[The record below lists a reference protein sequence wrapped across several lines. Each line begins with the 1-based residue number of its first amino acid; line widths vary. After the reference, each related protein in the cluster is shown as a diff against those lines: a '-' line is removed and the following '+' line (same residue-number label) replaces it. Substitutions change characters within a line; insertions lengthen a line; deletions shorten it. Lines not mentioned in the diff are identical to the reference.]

1 MRTKH
6 PRRGLRNRIM
16 IMLVHRP
23 CLLIIL
29 TSIWSQISLSL
40 FLVHFLPDP
49 LLPPTAD
56 SPLFLL
62 GHVLRMQEAYYL
74 WPGFPHWMHRFSS
87 VEEIRIERDA
97 GYRSTL
103 RSAVVTSLGSGDWQ
117 KSRCQLRH
125 YIYTFLKSPLSV
137 SSSLRW
143 RSFLWGLKNI
153 THVKH

>member
-6 PRRGLRNRIM
+6 PRRGLRNKIM

-74 WPGFPHWMHRFSS
+74 
-87 VEEIRIERDA
+87 
-97 GYRSTL
+97 
-103 RSAVVTSLGSGDWQ
+103 
-117 KSRCQLRH
+117 
-125 YIYTFLKSPLSV
+125 
-137 SSSLRW
+137 
-143 RSFLWGLKNI
+143 
-153 THVKH
+153 

>member
-1 MRTKH
+1 MRTKL
-6 PRRGLRNRIM
+6 PRRGLRNKIM
-16 IMLVHRP
+16 IMLFHRP

-29 TSIWSQISLSL
+29 TSIWTQISLSL
-40 FLVHFLPDP
+40 VLVYFLPDP
-49 LLPPTAD
+49 LLPSTAE

-74 WPGFPHWMHRFSS
+74 WPGFPHWMHRFSP
-87 VEEIRIERDA
+87 VREMRIERDA

-117 KSRCQLRH
+117 RSGCQLRR
-125 YIYTFLKSPLSV
+125 YTYTFLKSPLSV
-137 SSSLRW
+137 SSSIRW

-153 THVKH
+153 TKGKG

>member
-6 PRRGLRNRIM
+6 PRRGLRNKIM
-16 IMLVHRP
+16 IMLFHRP

-74 WPGFPHWMHRFSS
+74 WHGFPHWTHRFSP

-103 RSAVVTSLGSGDWQ
+103 RSAVVTSPGSGDWQ
-117 KSRCQLRH
+117 RSQCQLRC
-125 YIYTFLKSPLSV
+125 YTYTVLKSPLTV
-137 SSSLRW
+137 SSSIKW

-153 THVKH
+153 MHVKH

>member
-6 PRRGLRNRIM
+6 PRRGLRNKIM
-16 IMLVHRP
+16 IMLFHRP
-23 CLLIIL
+23 YLLIIL

-74 WPGFPHWMHRFSS
+74 WHGFPHWMHRFSP

-97 GYRSTL
+97 GYGSTL
-103 RSAVVTSLGSGDWQ
+103 RSAVVTSPGSGDWQ
-117 KSRCQLRH
+117 RSRCQLRC
-125 YIYTFLKSPLSV
+125 YTYTFLKSPLSV
-137 SSSLRW
+137 SSSIKW
-143 RSFLWGLKNI
+143 RTFLWGLKNI
-153 THVKH
+153 MHVKH

>member
-6 PRRGLRNRIM
+6 PRRGLRNKIM
-16 IMLVHRP
+16 IMLFHRP
-23 CLLIIL
+23 YLLIIL

-74 WPGFPHWMHRFSS
+74 WHGFPHWMHRFSP
-87 VEEIRIERDA
+87 VEEIRTERDA
-97 GYRSTL
+97 GYGSTL
-103 RSAVVTSLGSGDWQ
+103 RSAVVTSPGSGDWQ
-117 KSRCQLRH
+117 RSRCQLRC
-125 YIYTFLKSPLSV
+125 YTYTFLKSPLSV
-137 SSSLRW
+137 SSSIKW
-143 RSFLWGLKNI
+143 RTFLWGLKNI
-153 THVKH
+153 MHVKH